1 MENEKLS
8 VVRQMVEEGFGNADL
23 YVIDQLM
30 SENCIEHQFGM
41 KGGKEGLKKAVV
53 SLAKAFSNRNYE
65 LINYCLHGNI
75 VWVHYK
81 ATGKHTGF
89 FMGHEASSNDFAI
102 DVMDVAKVEEGQITE
117 HWGVPDRFALLTQL
131 GFLQTVA
138 NTKP

>member
-8 VVRQMVEEGFGNADL
+8 VIRKVVEEGFGRADL
-23 YVIDQLM
+23 SVIDQLM
-30 SENCIEHQFGM
+30 GDNCIEHQFGM
-41 KGGKEGLKKAVV
+41 KGGKEGLKKAVL

-65 LINYCLHGNI
+65 LINFSISGDI

-89 FMGHEASSNDFAI
+89 FMGREASGDDFAI
-102 DVMDVAKVEEGQITE
+102 DVIDIARVVDGQIAE

-131 GFLQTVA
+131 GFLQPA
-138 NTKP
+138 INIKP